1 MMNNKSEIA
10 FQNHIN
16 RLQADIDGRDN
27 DTFSD
32 GTPHNPLDA
41 EHNKVDRKN
50 IASLREG
57 RIPEYNDHMTAI
69 RGAEG
74 IPMREFSDL
83 VNAS

>member
-41 EHNKVDRKN
+41 AHNKVDRKN

-57 RIPEYNDHMTAI
+57 RIPQYSDHIDAI
-69 RGAEG
+69 LGDDE
-74 IPMREFSDL
+74 IPMREFSAL